1 MSRIDTTFRRLRK
14 SGEIALIPYLTVGYP
29 TLEITRQLLPVIGRQ
44 GADLIELGIPF
55 SDPLADGATVQ
66 RAYHAALENGVTVAD
81 CLSVAADARRSN
93 EVPLLFMSYYNP
105 IHTYGLK
112 RFASDCAQAG
122 IDGLIIPD
130 LPPEEASA
138 HQGRVRKRGHRPDL
152 LLAPTSTD
160 DRIKMVAELASG
172 FIYCVS
178 LTGVTGAATIWA
190 KPQAASSPASASIT
204 DLPLVVGFGIGTPEQ
219 VAQVARIADGAVVGS
234 ALINLLE
241 SHPADEP
248 MEIMMEAA
256 DYIRALK
263 RSHNPAAYALNKDHI
278 RRVISVE
285 LLTLPKALRSLIPR
299 EPYCVARR

>member
-14 SGEIALIPYLTVGYP
+14 SGEIALVPYLTVGYP

-112 RFASDCAQAG
+112 RFATDCAQAG

-130 LPPEEASA
+130 LPPEEAAPIKAECQSA
-138 HQGRVRKRGHRPDL
+138 GIDL
-152 LLAPTSTD
+152 IFLLAPTSTD
-160 DRIKMVAELASG
+160 DRVKMVAELASG

-178 LTGVTGAATIWA
+178 LTGVTGARHDLGE
-190 KPQAASSPASASIT
+190 AAGELVARVRQYT
-204 DLPLVVGFGIGTPEQ
+204 DLPLVVGFGISTPEQ
-219 VAQVARIADGAVVGS
+219 VAQVGRIADGAVVGS

-263 RSHNPAAYALNKDHI
+263 EATTLQPA
-278 RRVISVE
+278 
-285 LLTLPKALRSLIPR
+285 P
-299 EPYCVARR
+299 

>member
-93 EVPLLFMSYYNP
+93 EIPLLFMSYYNP
-105 IHTYGLK
+105 IHAYGLK
-112 RFASDCAQAG
+112 RFAADCAQAG

-130 LPPEEASA
+130 LPPEEAAPIKAECESP
-138 HQGRVRKRGHRPDL
+138 GIDL
-152 LLAPTSTD
+152 IFLLAPTSTD

-178 LTGVTGAATIWA
+178 LTGVTGARHDLGE
-190 KPQAASSPASASIT
+190 AAGSLVARVRQHT
-204 DLPLVVGFGIGTPEQ
+204 ELPLVVGFGIGTPEQ

-263 RSHNPAAYALNKDHI
+263 EATALQPA
-278 RRVISVE
+278 
-285 LLTLPKALRSLIPR
+285 P
-299 EPYCVARR
+299 

>member
-29 TLEITRQLLPVIGRQ
+29 TLELTRQLLPVIGRQ

-66 RAYHAALENGVTVAD
+66 RAYHAALENGVTVAN
-81 CLSVAADARRSN
+81 CLAVASEARRSN
-93 EVPLLFMSYYNP
+93 EVPLLFMTYYNP
-105 IHTYGLK
+105 VHTYGLE
-112 RFASDCAQAG
+112 RFAADCAAAG

-130 LPPEEASA
+130 LPPEEAA
-138 HQGRVRKRGHRPDL
+138 PIKAACEGVGIDL
-152 LLAPTSTD
+152 IFLLAPTSTD
-160 DRIKMVAELASG
+160 ERIIMVCEMASG

-178 LTGVTGAATIWA
+178 LTGVTGAR
-190 KPQAASSPASASIT
+190 SDLGDSAGDLVARVRQHT

-219 VAQVARIADGAVVGS
+219 VAQVSRIADGAVVGS

-241 SHPADEP
+241 SHPPDEP

-263 RSHNPAAYALNKDHI
+263 EATIAGVMDRRS
-278 RRVISVE
+278 
-285 LLTLPKALRSLIPR
+285 
-299 EPYCVARR
+299 